1 MQGYGRLP
9 PQRRELGREEA
20 PRGRVAVA
28 RLPAAGVGLAVAAVE
43 ALALLCLAEPRQAV
57 RPEQAALLEQRR
69 VGAQALRE
77 SRVDEVALDVDAAR
91 ADAVPGFG
99 REELRFG
106 CCWCCPH
113 GRRGLRGGEEAEQ
126 HSLGDSCSM
135 IVRRK
140 ALMLWLCKTEA
151 FQLSLPVLN

>member
-1 MQGYGRLP
+1 MGRLP
-9 PQRRELGREEA
+9 AQRRELPSEGA
-20 PRGRVAVA
+20 ARGRVALA

-57 RPEQAALLEQRR
+57 EPKQPALLEQRR

-91 ADAVPGFG
+91 ADAVPGLG

-106 CCWCCPH
+106 YCWCCPR

-126 HSLGDSCSM
+126 HFLDRFVVWSANYSITCAP
-135 IVRRK
+135 K
-140 ALMLWLCKTEA
+140 
-151 FQLSLPVLN
+151 